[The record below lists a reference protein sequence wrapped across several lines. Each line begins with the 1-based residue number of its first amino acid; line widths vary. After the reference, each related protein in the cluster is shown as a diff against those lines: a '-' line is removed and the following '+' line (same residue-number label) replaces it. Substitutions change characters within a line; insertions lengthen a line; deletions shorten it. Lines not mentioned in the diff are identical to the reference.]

1 MKYIGKLDGEKLGK
15 YKNKIVTQNVIITN
29 ERIEHIKKRHLND
42 YEKYINHIS
51 DIIKNPDYILIDKD
65 KIDTLM
71 FLKRILDNTKNII
84 VIVKLNTEIE
94 KIEMSNSILTFW
106 QIRNVNYEKVI
117 KNNIIVYKSRHS

>member
-29 ERIEHIKKRHLND
+29 ERIEHIKKRHLTD

-65 KIDTLM
+65 KIDTVM

>member
-51 DIIKNPDYILIDKD
+51 VIIKNPDYILIDKD

-106 QIRNVNYEKVI
+106 QIRNVNYEKMI
-117 KNNIIVYKSRHS
+117 KMLNKILNAPLT

>member
-84 VIVKLNTEIE
+84 TILKSNT
-94 KIEMSNSILTFW
+94 
-106 QIRNVNYEKVI
+106 
-117 KNNIIVYKSRHS
+117 

>member
-29 ERIEHIKKRHLND
+29 ERIEHIKKRHLTD

-65 KIDTLM
+65 KIDTVM

-106 QIRNVNYEKVI
+106 QIRNVNYEKMI
-117 KNNIIVYKSRHS
+117 KMLNKILNAPLT

>member
-65 KIDTLM
+65 KIDTVM

>member
-106 QIRNVNYEKVI
+106 QIRNVNYEKMI

>member
-84 VIVKLNTEIE
+84 VIVKLNKEIE

-106 QIRNVNYEKVI
+106 QIRNVNYEKMI

>member
-29 ERIEHIKKRHLND
+29 ERIEHIKKRHLTD

-65 KIDTLM
+65 KIDTVM

-106 QIRNVNYEKVI
+106 QIRNVNYEKMI
-117 KNNIIVYKSRHS
+117 KNNIIIYKSRHS

>member
-65 KIDTLM
+65 KIDTVM

-106 QIRNVNYEKVI
+106 QIRNVNYEKMI

>member
-106 QIRNVNYEKVI
+106 QIRNVNDEKMI